1 MEFVTHL
8 TATSNRDLTS
18 FISIGLPIQKSP
30 NSNRDILSQIVPNVT
45 WLKSKTIVD
54 QLNDMFNISQYMAY
68 FNEQQMVVSI
78 YDIK

>member
-1 MEFVTHL
+1 M
-8 TATSNRDLTS
+8 DLTS

-68 FNEQQMVVSI
+68 FNEQ
-78 YDIK
+78 